1 MSGEKIDFLKL
12 ETQEVFNLSTKN
24 EEENTISDQV
34 TNSTTM

>member
-1 MSGEKIDFLKL
+1 MSGEKIDILKL
-12 ETQEVFNLSTKN
+12 ETLEVFNLSTKN